1 MIFLPSVSKL
11 LAEASRDPSFQ
22 ELLDASYSQM
32 GHINLTGMTETQKAY
47 LIAAMTYERKQ
58 RREKEGDKNI
68 PVPVI
73 LVSDELSARRFK
85 SYLDAFFEKETVIL
99 RGRETHLSAVSAS
112 SREIEQGRVRTL
124 VKYATRE
131 CGAMV
136 VTAGALLTKMLP
148 MDSFMQT
155 KVTLRLGKRIAPED
169 LAQTLVSMGYVRTR
183 EVEGVG
189 EFSRRGDI
197 FDFYP
202 SGEDMGVR
210 VSFFDDEIDQIKL
223 FNLSSQ
229 RSEEQ
234 LKEYT
239 IYPASELLVPGKK
252 WEALADQMVM
262 LGEQA
267 AKKAAAIGADRN
279 SIDSMTRMI
288 GKESDGL
295 RTGGAFAGWEKWI
308 SVLCPKTESILQFV
322 RSQGDTLYV
331 DELGQVRSRMDGVAA
346 DFEARFRNAFE
357 KGMVPA
363 VCQEALSKIPDVF
376 RELDK
381 KQVIAMAVLPG
392 TSNGLPGG
400 VHVSI
405 PGTACNSYRGHEEA
419 LADLIRERNAAGQST
434 YILSGSGQ
442 RADKLRT
449 FLFERNSMPVLI
461 PRPLPDGFIYPA
473 ISLMVIGTQD
483 VFGVDRGIK
492 KKKKGGMTI
501 DLFSDLVPGELVVD
515 DENGVGRYDGL
526 VNLEIEGAKRDY
538 LQITYAND
546 DHLYIPMDRLDHIQK
561 YVASDGRTPKLAR
574 LGSSE
579 WGKSV
584 ARAQSSIKK
593 LAFDLVELYAKRQ
606 ALGGHAFQPDTVWQ
620 AQFEDDFPFQE
631 TEDQMRAITEIKK
644 DMESKRS
651 MDRLLCGDVGFGK
664 TEVAFRA
671 IFKCIAE
678 GKQAILLAPTTVLVQ
693 QHYDNLKE
701 RLRGYPFRIALLSR
715 FATPKE
721 VKRAV
726 TGINDGTVDVVVG
739 THRVL
744 SKDIEPKNLG
754 LLVIDEEQRFGVNHK
769 EKLKNL
775 RNTVDVLTL
784 TATPIPR
791 TLHMSLA
798 GIRDISVLEEPPQ
811 DRRPVQT
818 YVIEYDPQIIAEA
831 CLREIERHGQVFY
844 LFNNTHLIAEKAEE
858 LSALLPGARI
868 VYAHGQMS
876 ERELEHIIESF
887 IHHEADVLVCTTIIE
902 SGVDMPNV
910 NTIIVENSDR
920 FGLSQLY
927 QLKGRVGRS
936 DRQAYAY
943 ITYEPEKVLKEDAE
957 KRLAAIRDY
966 TELGSGIKIAMKD
979 LEVRGAGNLL
989 GAEQHGQMDVI
1000 GYELYCR
1007 MLDEE
1012 IKKLSGTWTA
1022 PIEDTVVKMQEDAY
1036 ISPSF
1041 IPDDGQRMDVYRRIQ
1056 NVASIKERDDLE
1068 EELLDRFGDVPKEVS
1083 ILSNVSI
1090 IRHLAGRLGFER
1102 AELDKETAKLF
1113 YRPGVT
1119 NAAAALLLAGDDP
1132 RYKGYIM
1139 VYSLKVPFLQYT
1151 PPQKER
1157 SLLVQRVAELLDI
1170 MSAALENS
1178 EKKEETESKE
1188 KDTASSGNAPVN

>member
-1 MIFLPSVSKL
+1 MNFLPQIKKML
-11 LAEASRDPSFQ
+11 KEAYVDPAFQ
-22 ELLDASYSQM
+22 ELVDSFSAKK

-47 LIAAMTYERKQ
+47 LIAAATLYQSENS
-58 RREKEGDKNI
+58 EKDTFPI
-68 PVPVI
+68 PVI
-73 LVSDELSARRFK
+73 LVSDELSARQMK
-85 SYLDAFFEKETVIL
+85 SYMDAFFEKESVVL
-99 RGRETHLSAVSAS
+99 RGRETHMSAVSAS
-112 SREIEQGRVRTL
+112 SREIEQGRVRAL
-124 VKYATRE
+124 IKYGTRD
-131 CGAMV
+131 CGCLI

-148 MDSFMQT
+148 MEDFMKT
-155 KVTLRLGKRIAPED
+155 TIRLRLGKRIAPED
-169 LAQTLVSMGYVRTR
+169 LALTLSLMGYVRVR

-189 EFSRRGDI
+189 EFSQRGDI

-202 SGEDMGVR
+202 AGSDMGVR

-223 FNLSSQ
+223 FNLKTQ

-239 IYPASELLVPGKK
+239 VYPASELILPQKR
-252 WEALADQMVM
+252 WESLADRMIDI
-262 LGEQA
+262 GEEA
-267 AKKAAAIGADRN
+267 STKAAAIGAERN
-279 SIDSMTRMI
+279 NIDTMLRMI
-288 GKESDGL
+288 GKESEAL
-295 RTGGAFAGWEKWI
+295 RSGGSFSGWEKWI
-308 SVLCPKTESILQFV
+308 SVFSENTESILSFV
-322 RSQGDTLYV
+322 RSRGDTIYIN
-331 DELGQVRSRMDGVAA
+331 EFAQVRSRMDGVAA
-346 DFEARFRNAFE
+346 DFETRFRTAFE
-357 KGMVPA
+357 KGLVPSA
-363 VCQEALSKIPDVF
+363 CSTALGSIPETMI
-376 RELDK
+376 ELDK
-381 KQVIAMAVLPG
+381 KQVVSMAVLPS

-400 VHVSI
+400 IRISI
-405 PGTACNSYRGHEEA
+405 PGTACNSYRGHEES
-419 LADLIRERNAAGQST
+419 LSEMISERNKKGQIT
-434 YILSGSGQ
+434 YIMSGTGS
-442 RADKLRT
+442 RAEKLRT
-449 FLFERNSMPVLI
+449 FLFERNSMPVLLN
-461 PRPLPDGFIYPA
+461 RPLPSGFVYPA
-473 ISLMVIGTQD
+473 ISMILIGTQD
-483 VFGVDRGIK
+483 IFGVDRGIK

-526 VNLEIEGAKRDY
+526 VNLEVEGTKRDY

-574 LGSSE
+574 LGSQE
-579 WGKSV
+579 WSKSV
-584 ARAQSSIKK
+584 SRAKNSIKQ

-606 ALGGHAFQPDTVWQ
+606 AVDGYAFSPDTVWQ
-620 AQFEDDFPFQE
+620 TQFEDDFPYQE
-631 TEDQMRAITEIKK
+631 TEDQLSAIAEIKK
-644 DMESKRS
+644 DMESKKS

-671 IFKCIAE
+671 IFKCVMD

-701 RLRGYPFRIALLSR
+701 RLRGYPIRIAMLSR

-726 TGINDGTVDVVVG
+726 TGINDGSVDVVVG

-744 SKDIEPKNLG
+744 SKDVQPRNLG
-754 LLVIDEEQRFGVNHK
+754 LMVIDEEQRFGVNHK
-769 EKLKNL
+769 EKMKTL

-791 TLHMSLA
+791 TLHMSLS

-818 YVIEYDPQIIAEA
+818 YVIEYDPQIVAEA

-844 LFNNTHLIAEKAEE
+844 LYNNTHHIEEKAQE
-858 LSALLPGARI
+858 LSAMLPGARI
-868 VYAHGQMS
+868 VFAHGKMS
-876 ERELEHIIESF
+876 ERELESIIESF
-887 IHHEADVLVCTTIIE
+887 IRREADILVCTTIIE

-943 ITYEPEKVLKEDAE
+943 ITYEPEKVLNEDAE
-957 KRLAAIRDY
+957 KRLAAIRDF
-966 TELGSGIKIAMKD
+966 TELGSGIKIALKD

-1012 IKKLSGTWTA
+1012 IKKLSGTWV
-1022 PIEDTVVKMQEDAY
+1022 PEVEDTVIKMSEDAY
-1036 ISPSF
+1036 ISPEY
-1041 IPDDGQRMDVYRRIQ
+1041 IPDDGQRMDVYRHIQ
-1056 NVASIKERDDLE
+1056 SIASRKEREDLE
-1068 EELLDRFGDVPKEVS
+1068 DELTDRFGDVPKEVT
-1083 ILSNVSI
+1083 ILANIAI
-1090 IRHLAGRLGFER
+1090 IRHQAATLGFEKV
-1102 AELDKETAKLF
+1102 EIEKEAAKLF
-1113 YRPGVT
+1113 YRPGVS
-1119 NAAAALLLAGDDP
+1119 NAAAAILMAGSDKRFDG
-1132 RYKGYIM
+1132 RIM
-1139 VYSLKVPFLQYT
+1139 VYSLKHPYMQYT
-1151 PPQKER
+1151 PSKKDCSEI
-1157 SLLVQRVAELLDI
+1157 VANVADLLDL
-1170 MSAALENS
+1170 MSEGVKEGGKVNS
-1178 EKKEETESKE
+1178 
-1188 KDTASSGNAPVN
+1188 